1 MSQMIGIGILLGLLF
16 LSIRPNRRVQ
26 PQRIDRH
33 GR

>member
-1 MSQMIGIGILLGLLF
+1 MSQMSAIGILLGLLF
-16 LSIRPNRRVQ
+16 LSVRPNRRVQ